1 MARSKSSKAWL
12 REHVTDPYVHRARAE
27 GYRSRA
33 AFKLI
38 ELDAR
43 DRLLAPGRTV
53 VDLGAA
59 PGGWSQVAAA
69 RVGAKGRTIAVDL
82 LEMEPVAGVTFI
94 QGDFTAAATLDALAA
109 ALAGRAADL
118 VLSDM
123 APNISGV
130 PASDAA
136 RMTYLNELAADF
148 AFERLAED
156 GALLMKTFQGAGYS
170 ELLEALRG
178 RFEQVASRKPGA
190 SRDRSAEMYLLAR
203 RPRRTRRTE

>member
-12 REHVTDPYVHRARAE
+12 REHVSDPYVHRAKAE

-33 AFKLI
+33 AFKLM
-38 ELDAR
+38 ELDAK

-59 PGGWSQVAAA
+59 PGGWAQVASA
-69 RVGAKGRTIAVDL
+69 RVGPKGRTIAVDL
-82 LEMEPVAGVTFI
+82 LEMAPIGGVAFI
-94 QGDFTAAATLDALAA
+94 QGDFTSAATLAALEA
-109 ALAGRAADL
+109 ALAGRGVDL

-136 RMTYLNELAADF
+136 RMMYLNELAADF
-148 AFERLAED
+148 AFQWLVED
-156 GALLMKTFQGAGYS
+156 GALLMKTFQGPGFP
-170 ELLEALRG
+170 ELLKTLRA
-178 RFEQVASRKPGA
+178 RFVQVLSRKPDA
-190 SRDRSAEMYLLAR
+190 SRGRSAEMYLLAR
-203 RPRRTRRTE
+203 IPRR